1 MLRLRAAAPA
11 ASRRAGEAPLARSRH
26 RRRRSV
32 GGTGATAASPGWGLS
47 GPAGLFGAEHEGD
60 ARVRGAQRRCTPAF
74 LSLEAISASV
84 ILNDDDN
91 LPCN

>member
-47 GPAGLFGAEHEGD
+47 GPAGLFGAEHEGTQGSE
-60 ARVRGAQRRCTPAF
+60 ALSAAVRLPSYLWRRKVPR
-74 LSLEAISASV
+74 
-84 ILNDDDN
+84 
-91 LPCN
+91 